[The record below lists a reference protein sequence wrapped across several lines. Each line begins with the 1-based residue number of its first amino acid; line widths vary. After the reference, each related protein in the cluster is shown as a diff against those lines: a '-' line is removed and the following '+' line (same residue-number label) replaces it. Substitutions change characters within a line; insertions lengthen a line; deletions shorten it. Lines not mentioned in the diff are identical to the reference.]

1 MDTIWMHAVV
11 LGALATFLRLV
22 DPRDARARVVAV
34 GCLQVYV
41 LRYYAWRTTETLPP
55 VEASAASLW
64 QLSFFGIESLSTLF
78 LCWTALI
85 LTRQRDNGR
94 LADIRESGLREK
106 PLPPK
111 VTVLI
116 PTYHEPIEV
125 LEPTIR
131 AAINIDY
138 PNFEVVVLDD
148 DKGLGAGR
156 RRPRWTVAIRALMMG
171 MREGGRCWP
180 WQHPVAKPEPG
191 PPTTD
196 RAHAWLEALCVRY
209 GVRYLRRESS
219 AGAKAGNLNHGLAN
233 TDGEVVLVLDAD
245 FLAKPNILWRTVGLL
260 DDETALVQTPQHYY
274 SSDPIQRNLGGGKA
288 WTEEQRFFFDKAIP
302 SRDAWGNAICVGTGF
317 VVRRAALEPDG
328 FETGCLSED
337 VYGGFALVNRGWQI
351 RYLNECLSH
360 GAAAD
365 SLVEYIRQRTR
376 WCQGIIQAIWL
387 PYGPLRAPHLRLVDR
402 LLYLEMPLYW
412 VSQYGL
418 LAMIVL
424 APAVYFWTG
433 VPVFRSPLD
442 EATAHVVPRIV
453 ASGLV
458 TYWISEGKVMPI
470 VTDVTK
476 LVAIVYIIAAMLS
489 LIFNPRGKPF
499 DPTNKGQAR
508 EDVIVNWDIMWPFL
522 VTAALV
528 AAGLLRN
535 LLSDAGPVEW
545 NEFLAANVLLGFYSL
560 TLLFLTC
567 LACVDWP
574 KAALAFDYDQP
585 LQGRWLSA
593 LSILFG
599 PWRRVR

>member
-1 MDTIWMHAVV
+1 MNTVWTHVLV
-11 LGALATFLRLV
+11 LGALAVFLRFV
-22 DPRDARARVVAV
+22 DPRSALARAVAL

-41 LRYYAWRTTETLPP
+41 LRYYAWRATETLPP
-55 VEASAASLW
+55 VEGSAANLW

-85 LTRQRDNGR
+85 LTRQRDNRR
-94 LADIRESGLREK
+94 LADIREGDLRGK

-125 LEPTIR
+125 LEPTIL
-131 AAINIDY
+131 AAVNIDY

-148 DKGLGAGR
+148 DKGPAAGR
-156 RRPRWTVAIRALMMG
+156 RRPGWMMTIRSLTMRT
-171 MREGGRCWP
+171 REGGRRKP
-180 WQHPVAKPEPG
+180 RKRPVAQSEPG
-191 PPTTD
+191 TQTP
-196 RAHAWLEALCVRY
+196 RAHAWLEALCVSY
-209 GVRYLRRESS
+209 GVKYLRRDSI

-233 TDGEVVLVLDAD
+233 TDGEVILVLDAD
-245 FLAKPNILWRTVGLL
+245 FLAMPNILWRTVGLL

-317 VVRRAALEPDG
+317 VVRRAALGPDG

-337 VYGGFALVNRGWQI
+337 VYGGYALVSRGWQI
-351 RYLNECLSH
+351 RYLNEVLSH

-387 PYGPLRAPHLRLVDR
+387 PYGPLRAPRLRLVDR

-433 VPVFRSPLD
+433 VPVFRSPFD
-442 EATAHVVPRIV
+442 EATGYVVPRIV
-453 ASGLV
+453 ASALV

-476 LVAIVYIIAAMLS
+476 LVAVVYIIAAMLS

-522 VTAALV
+522 VTALIV

-545 NEFLAANVLLGFYSL
+545 NEFLAANVLIGFYSL
-560 TLLFLTC
+560 TLLSLTC

-585 LQGRWLSA
+585 QQGRWLCA

-599 PWRRVR
+599 PWRRKP